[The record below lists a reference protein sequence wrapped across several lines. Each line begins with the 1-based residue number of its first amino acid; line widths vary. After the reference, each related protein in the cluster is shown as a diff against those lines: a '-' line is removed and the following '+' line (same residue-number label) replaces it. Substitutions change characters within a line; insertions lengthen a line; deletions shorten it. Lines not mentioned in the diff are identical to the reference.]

1 MHAAASVVTFLA
13 HQAPLYVG
21 GKNTGV
27 GWPYLPNPGTEPT
40 SLISPAL
47 AGRFFTTSASWKET
61 EPVNSKGNILKSL
74 DAEAEAPI
82 HWPPDMK
89 SQLIGKNPDD
99 GKDWKLKDKGTA
111 QDEMVR

>member
-47 AGRFFTTSASWKET
+47 AGRFFTSSATWEALYT
-61 EPVNSKGNILKSL
+61 EYTDIYP
-74 DAEAEAPI
+74 EAHFVPMYI
-82 HWPPDMK
+82 
-89 SQLIGKNPDD
+89 
-99 GKDWKLKDKGTA
+99 
-111 QDEMVR
+111 

>member
-1 MHAAASVVTFLA
+1 MALWTLALQASLSMRILR
-13 HQAPLYVG
+13 QEYWSGLLYL
-21 GKNTGV
+21 
-27 GWPYLPNPGTEPT
+27 LPGDLPDPGIEPIT
-40 SLISPAL
+40 LISPAL

-74 DAEAEAPI
+74 DADAEAEAPI

-99 GKDWKLKDKGTA
+99 GKD
-111 QDEMVR
+111 ES

>member
-1 MHAAASVVTFLA
+1 MALWTLALQASLSMRILR
-13 HQAPLYVG
+13 QEYWSGL
-21 GKNTGV
+21 
-27 GWPYLPNPGTEPT
+27 PYLLPGDLPDPGIEPIT
-40 SLISPAL
+40 LISPAL

-82 HWPPDMK
+82 HWLPDMK

-99 GKDWKLKDKGTA
+99 GKD
-111 QDEMVR
+111 ES

>member
-1 MHAAASVVTFLA
+1 MGFSRKDYWSGLSC
-13 HQAPLYVG
+13 P
-21 GKNTGV
+21 
-27 GWPYLPNPGTEPT
+27 PPGDCPDPGSEPV

-74 DAEAEAPI
+74 DADAEAEAPI

-99 GKDWKLKDKGTA
+99 GKD
-111 QDEMVR
+111 ES